1 MPILPAFLM
10 LSLVLSERSCTLGC
24 RPPDLPLFD
33 ARGGMHRLTEQLGPK
48 ATVVYFFASGCPL
61 ARLYTPRVNA
71 LAEPMRSRG
80 VAFVGVSSQPSDSL
94 ADLDAFVRIN
104 RVTWPIWKDRDGKLA
119 EQLRV
124 RRTPEALLFDGQ
136 GRLRYRG
143 RVDNQYEPGIA
154 KAAATSHDLR
164 DALDDLLT
172 SRAIRKPLTEPAGCL
187 LGRTERNASP
197 GAVVYTRH
205 IAPILQ
211 RSCQACHRPGQIG
224 PFALTSYEEAASW
237 GPMIREVVQS
247 GRMPPWHASPAHGHF
262 ANERR
267 LSDADKQLIETWVDS
282 GCPEGN
288 RADLPPA
295 PSFPE
300 DWSISTPDFVLSM
313 PQPFSVPAEGVVDYQ
328 YIEVDPGFKED
339 RWIQAAEVLP
349 GCRAVVH
356 HCNVLLK
363 PPTRKPLDRSTEA
376 EWTFLMGITP
386 GKPATVLQPGVAKRW
401 PAGWKAVFVI
411 HYAPNGTPQTDQ
423 TRLGLVFA
431 DPVTVHKEI
440 LTNLTFDVDLAIPPR
455 AADHRVTHKF
465 TCPDDLLLYA
475 IFPHMHVRGKSF
487 LAEAA
492 YPDGRREVLLDVPR
506 YDFAWQHQYILA
518 EPLRLPKGTVLHYT
532 IAYDNSAANL
542 ANPDPDVWVRTG
554 PQSWDE
560 MFNAYIDVSFAD
572 QDLQVDAWKSKMKK
586 TGLGILL
593 AGCAPFFIWRWRR
606 GRSRKGT

>member
-1 MPILPAFLM
+1 
-10 LSLVLSERSCTLGC
+10 
-24 RPPDLPLFD
+24 
-33 ARGGMHRLTEQLGPK
+33 MHRLTEQLGTK
-48 ATVVYFFASGCPL
+48 ATVVYFFATGCPL
-61 ARLYTPRVNA
+61 ARLYAPRVNA
-71 LAEPMRSRG
+71 LAEPMRYRG

-119 EQLRV
+119 EQLGV
-124 RRTPEALLFDGQ
+124 RRTPEALLFDGA
-136 GRLRYRG
+136 GHLRYRG

-164 DALDDLLT
+164 DALDDLLA
-172 SRAIRKPLTEPAGCL
+172 SRPINKPLTEPAGCL
-187 LGRTERNASP
+187 LGRSERNASS

-211 RSCQACHRPGQIG
+211 RNCQACHRPGQIG
-224 PFALTSYEEAASW
+224 PFSLTSYEEAASW

-262 ANERR
+262 ANDRR
-267 LSDADKQLIETWVDS
+267 LSDSDKRLIETWVDS

-295 PSFPE
+295 ASFPE
-300 DWSISTPDFVLSM
+300 EWSIPTPDFVLSM
-313 PQPFSVPAEGVVDYQ
+313 PQPFNVPAEGVVDYQ
-328 YIEVDPGFKED
+328 YIEVDPGFTED
-339 RWIQAAEVLP
+339 HWIQAAEVLP
-349 GCRAVVH
+349 GCRGIVH

-376 EWTFLMGITP
+376 EWTFLTGITP

-440 LTNLTFDVDLAIPPR
+440 FTHLTFDVDLAIPPR

-492 YPDGRREVLLDVPR
+492 YPDGRREILLDVPR

-586 TGLGILL
+586 TGLGMLL

-606 GRSRKGT
+606 GRSRSRETSGS